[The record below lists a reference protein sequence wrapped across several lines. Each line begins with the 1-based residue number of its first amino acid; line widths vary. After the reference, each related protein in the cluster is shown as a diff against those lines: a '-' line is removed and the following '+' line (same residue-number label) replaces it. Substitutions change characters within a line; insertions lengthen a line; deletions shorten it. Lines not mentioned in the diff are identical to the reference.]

1 MSANVWGAHVYSV
14 LVSAFCGD
22 EFLVNL
28 AAREIVSPEK
38 SSRLAKAFEV
48 ARSPRRPLP
57 EIITALCCL
66 TK

>member
-38 SSRLAKAFEV
+38 SSRRQNAFASTLQARAPRKAMPT
-48 ARSPRRPLP
+48 S
-57 EIITALCCL
+57 CCL